1 MTDIYTKCA
10 DQAERIKELEAER
23 NAYRNTAISLR
34 EHADKLMQRG
44 DNFKEQLAASQARE
58 RVLRD
63 ALKVSH
69 TDSDYQHQQLFLRAL
84 STPSDDTALREYGAK
99 LLEEMAQMMENT
111 RCEDYEM
118 LLCKAK
124 ELKER

>member
-1 MTDIYTKCA
+1 MLATIDSKKTLLAAC
-10 DQAERIKELEAER
+10 E
-23 NAYRNTAISLR
+23 
-34 EHADKLMQRG
+34 
-44 DNFKEQLAASQARE
+44 EQLAASQARE
-58 RVLRD
+58 QVLRD
-63 ALKVSH
+63 ALITVQRVICLSADDAPSSKIGRLY
-69 TDSDYQHQQLFLRAL
+69 DYVGRTL